1 MMPIINI
8 PSAKSYKELETRYDK
23 IADLINRHRLLEIKR
38 FINCSDNMTAPQPLD
53 DQLYKKDL
61 L

>member
-1 MMPIINI
+1 MPIIKM

-23 IADLINRHRLLEIKR
+23 VGDVINRHRLLEIKR
-38 FINCSDNMTAPQPLD
+38 FIHCSDNMTALQPLND
-53 DQLYKKDL
+53 PLYKKEL